1 MNKMKKWIPAMLGA
15 TMIFSVTSASVF
27 AATPTAVT
35 QVSTSTN
42 AKASSN
48 GYNISLDQ
56 NSLCSNTSLQK
67 VLDLSK
73 TELQKQ
79 FQAGKTLS
87 DLAKAKGISTD
98 EVTNALLQ
106 PQLTKLAGDHK
117 SGKLTQDK
125 VASIKTDLTKQLN
138 NSLTKK
144 VTTVTTVTTTSTT
157 TSTTS
162 NPAVAWA
169 KSSDTTST
177 HALTNLKKSAAASV
191 LNLSQPELDQQIKAG
206 KSIVDIAK
214 DQGVDKSKVIDTVV
228 AKEKNWV
235 TSQLNN
241 SWNNTSGTLTTEQQQ
256 FKESGYLDKAA
267 QLFGTSADKL
277 QTQLKNGK
285 TLTAIAKEK
294 GVDSSK
300 LTDTLHAYAKQQVT
314 AQCDQAN

>member
-1 MNKMKKWIPAMLGA
+1 MKKWIPAMLGA
-15 TMIFSVTSASVF
+15 TMIFSATSASVF

-35 QVSTSTN
+35 QVSAAAN
-42 AKASSN
+42 AKVSSN

-67 VLDLSK
+67 VLGLSK

-79 FQAGKTLS
+79 FQAGKTLA
-87 DLAKAKGISTD
+87 DLAKAKGISTTK
-98 EVTNALLQ
+98 VTNALLQ
-106 PQLTKLAGDHK
+106 PQLTKLASDQK
-117 SGKLTQDK
+117 SGKLTQAK

-157 TSTTS
+157 TSTT
-162 NPAVAWA
+162 A
-169 KSSDTTST
+169 KTAAATSKSTDTTSSNN
-177 HALTNLKKSAAASV
+177 LTSLNKSAAASA
-191 LNLSQPELDQQIKAG
+191 LNMSQTELNQQIKAG

-214 DQGVDKSKVIDTVV
+214 DQGVDKSKVITTVV
-228 AKEKNWV
+228 AKEKSWV
-235 TSQLNN
+235 TSQLNE
-241 SWNNTSGTLTTEQQQ
+241 SWKNATGTLTTEQQQ
-256 FKESGYLDKAA
+256 FKDSGYLAKAA
-267 QLFGTSADKL
+267 QLFNTSADEL

-300 LTDTLHAYAKQQVT
+300 LTETLHTYAQQQVT
-314 AQCDQAN
+314 EQCNQAS